1 MGEVDL
7 VEDSKFCTLKPGKVA
22 WSNKLSLVSQT
33 HVDETELRL

>member
-22 WSNKLSLVSQT
+22 WSNKLSVVSQT
-33 HVDETELRL
+33 PVDETELHF